1 MEIWFGDRCLRI
13 VFIFPFREE
22 AHVDA
27 IAHVLQMILPNIALF
42 MSLYKFFSRSF
53 FVKVLILFWASIA
66 MEIARIAIYD
76 EPLWYK
82 DRDEYTAAGNVLAIM
97 YYVIL
102 LDA

>member
-1 MEIWFGDRCLRI
+1 MEI
-13 VFIFPFREE
+13 E
-22 AHVDA
+22 
-27 IAHVLQMILPNIALF
+27 
-42 MSLYKFFSRSF
+42 
-53 FVKVLILFWASIA
+53 
-66 MEIARIAIYD
+66 RIAIYN